1 MNFKIRAQRV
11 LFNETAD
18 WLIGVKF
25 QCGFKVTIKCATPC
39 LCYVRANAFV
49 KFLICFHS
57 FFPLFFF
64 QPPWMMI
71 PLCVRD

>member
-18 WLIGVKF
+18 WLVGVKF
-25 QCGFKVTIKCATPC
+25 QRGFKVTIKCATPC

-49 KFLICFHS
+49 K
-57 FFPLFFF
+57 
-64 QPPWMMI
+64 
-71 PLCVRD
+71 